1 MSAHDKG
8 VVEAETTKMFS
19 AKNTSDQIITNLLD
33 AALVEKARHR
43 KTNVDEV
50 DKLQHRDAG
59 IAWQG
64 VEKQLGDFATTVG
77 NTSFVIGR
85 MDSFANAL
93 SRFTSTIETGNIP
106 LESRGGKFLNWLKGN
121 QAPLEGPIPMPK
133 GDPRRLPDG
142 SILPMPTGDPRNQI
156 PDFPDDRIPMPMRDP
171 RRLHNGKLIPF
182 PMPDPRNEGESWS
195 PPPLDGGQQAPAAPA
210 KVDVEVRPSSD
221 LGVNIKI
228 DPSSYFT
235 ALVERV
241 EKAIKLVTSIAS
253 SGNGPGSAGH
263 SSPDAGAASSGQSSP

>member
-1 MSAHDKG
+1 MHFGEHMSEHDKRT
-8 VVEAETTKMFS
+8 VQTETTKMFS

-64 VEKQLGDFATTVG
+64 VEKQLGDFATAVG

-93 SRFTSTIETGNIP
+93 ARFTSTIEAGNIP
-106 LESRGGKFLNWLKGN
+106 LESRGGKLINWLRGN
-121 QAPLEGPIPMPK
+121 DAPLEGKIPMPT
-133 GDPRRLPDG
+133 
-142 SILPMPTGDPRNQI
+142 SDPRNQI
-156 PDFPDDRIPMPMRDP
+156 PDFPDDIVPRPIRDP
-171 RRLHNGKLIPF
+171 RRMRSGKRIPF

-195 PPPLDGGQQAPAAPA
+195 PPPVDRGAQTPAR
-210 KVDVEVRPSSD
+210 VDVEVKPSSD
-221 LGVNIKI
+221 MNIINVKVE
-228 DPSSYFT
+228 PSSYFT
-235 ALVERV
+235 TLVEKMER
-241 EKAIKLVTSIAS
+241 AIKLVSSIAS
-253 SGNGPGSAGH
+253 SGNGPGSSGQ
-263 SSPDAGAASSGQSSP
+263 SSPDVGAASSGGQ